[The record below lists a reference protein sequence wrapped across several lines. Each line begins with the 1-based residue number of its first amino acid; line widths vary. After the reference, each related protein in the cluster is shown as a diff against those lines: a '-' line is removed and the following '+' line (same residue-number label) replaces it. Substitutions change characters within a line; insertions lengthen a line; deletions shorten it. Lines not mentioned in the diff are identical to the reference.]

1 MIHGIYFYIHYN
13 IDNKNEISYNKFNF
27 EEYWNYLYEVLLSF
41 SNIAFEIMKDSDPS
55 IL

>member
-13 IDNKNEISYNKFNF
+13 IDTKAEISYNKFNF
-27 EEYWNYLYEVLLSF
+27 EEYWEYILKIYLSF
-41 SNIAFEIMKDSDPS
+41 SNIAFEIMKDIDPS